1 MTWLCPVRAR
11 GVHNNGLWWLRRT
24 AERYRRHLSLPRQ
37 WSPSNAVQQRPLH
50 HRPAVRT
57 HHIRRIWIDCQGLQ
71 QLLCTCTNC
80 SIINLLTITNYYC
93 LSNAMHGENI
103 NLHLCVC
110 VSVYVSVTLSVN
122 SPTGQTPQRIF
133 TVDSLTDAD
142 LHKDVPFGG
151 INDDYSHKNTRFCF
165 VFHFLK
171 YTGWKFCLNSLI
183 VPGVM
188 HENRKWLL
196 FVGYSLTH
204 KIAPKAAFCQ

>member
-1 MTWLCPVRAR
+1 MTTAMTVRMMMMMTWLCPVRAR

-133 TVDSLTDAD
+133 TVDSL
-142 LHKDVPFGG
+142 KDTGFFYERMCLLGVSMMTTHIKTPA
-151 INDDYSHKNTRFCF
+151 F
-165 VFHFLK
+165 V
-171 YTGWKFCLNSLI
+171 
-183 VPGVM
+183 
-188 HENRKWLL
+188 L
-196 FVGYSLTH
+196 FFIFSNILAESFV
-204 KIAPKAAFCQ
+204 